1 MSRRKSIGFSLHRL
15 IRDFLLKYREDN
27 SYQFSSRKNQ
37 STFMFMLWGL
47 DVLFSVI
54 FSKDRIKSSDGV
66 GSFNKIGSEM
76 LIGSSKERGVFFF
89 KRSGLML
96 RPDESSEFSNLVIGG
111 ERGDIADFRDD
122 AGSINFADT
131 RDRSESVR
139 KRFKFFFNSFID
151 LFKGLFK
158 SSDVM
163 DELSDDEMIGHSKFG
178 SESIRFPGSRF
189 KALCNFL
196 RIVKSIFT
204 VFDQERDK
212 FFQRGGSNFFRGE
225 KLFKEGK
232 GSCRS
237 NWIERFV
244 LNES

>member
-37 STFMFMLWGL
+37 STFMFMLGGL

-66 GSFNKIGSEM
+66 GSFNKPGSEM
-76 LIGSSKERGVFFF
+76 LIGSSKERGIFFY
-89 KRSGLML
+89 KRSGLIL
-96 RPDESSEFSNLVIGG
+96 RLDESSEFSNLVIGG
-111 ERGDIADFRDD
+111 ERGDVADFRDD

-131 RDRSESVR
+131 RDRSKSVR
-139 KRFKFFFNSFID
+139 K
-151 LFKGLFK
+151 
-158 SSDVM
+158 
-163 DELSDDEMIGHSKFG
+163 
-178 SESIRFPGSRF
+178 GSRF

-204 VFDQERDK
+204 VFDHSGVRNSSK
-212 FFQRGGSNFFRGE
+212 KE
-225 KLFKEGK
+225 KEVAEVIGLKGLF
-232 GSCRS
+232 
-237 NWIERFV
+237 
-244 LNES
+244 